1 MTYEIE
7 RPSPCLVR
15 LKAAIP
21 AAEAERV
28 RRQVTR
34 EFAESTA
41 LPGFRRGKA
50 PMPLVAKRFA
60 QEIKSETE
68 ERLLRAVW
76 DEAVATEKLQ
86 VAGPLGVVEARW
98 QDGGGFAFTGE
109 FEVYPQVTLP
119 PVSGFAPP
127 EFAIEPSEE
136 EVEAFLKGLAERQA
150 SWQGVEEGRAEDGM
164 LVEAEVEGEFP
175 QGGGDPFREE
185 LAVFR
190 LGSGEVY
197 PEIEEAVRGLGI
209 GGEAVARRDVTRQGE
224 EGTVPVEYKLRIKGL
239 RRKVVPDVDDALAAQ
254 MGVEGGLE
262 GLRKKAREVLRQAK
276 KRERFK
282 ALREALV
289 KYLGGEQPLPLP
301 KRVVEE
307 ETRKAAVRY
316 AESLHRQG
324 VNVEEL
330 NWQELAPKLEAS
342 VAERLREELLLDHLA
357 NQLGVAVSDED
368 VDAVVRREARE
379 RGVPFAELKGNL
391 AKSGGL
397 AKIRGILRRERAVAQ
412 VLEPLLGEG

>member
-150 SWQGVEEGRAEDGM
+150 SWQGVEDGRAEDGM